1 MIDHLQLTINNLPLT
16 IIMQFIDV
24 SYGYLAPILLL
35 VLLFLKKQN
44 AVYCRSLLAAMNV
57 SLVFFVIFAC
67 REYYN
72 LYLLAKSFGFNISFK
87 GLMQFASTNIPYF
100 VRNILILLLP
110 FCFLFKKTIQQ
121 HFSIHFDVDFYMV
134 GSILCP
140 PHASR
145 SPYAWQQLRP
155 IPIPYPQLFLLGCWH
170 VCLALVG

>member
-1 MIDHLQLTINNLPLT
+1 
-16 IIMQFIDV
+16 MQFIDV

-35 VLLFLKKQN
+35 VLLFSKKSY

-57 SLVFFVIFAC
+57 SLLFFVIFAC

-110 FCFLFKKTIQQ
+110 FCFLFKKLSSNI
-121 HFSIHFDVDFYMV
+121 FL
-134 GSILCP
+134 SILMLIFIWWEVFYALFTHQEVRMLGSNYAP
-140 PHASR
+140 FLFPILNYFSLIVGMYALLWLVKRLPISR
-145 SPYAWQQLRP
+145 
-155 IPIPYPQLFLLGCWH
+155 G
-170 VCLALVG
+170 